1 MSFVAFGHGPVGTA
15 CQDRAGGGVD
25 LTVHLFKQLAAVEP
39 KHGFT
44 LDSPD
49 EVILAEPKGHVGH
62 MALHSLAACT
72 TRSWRRLEQEL
83 ISTVTGNSI

>member
-1 MSFVAFGHGPVGTA
+1 MSFVAFGHRPVGTA
-15 CQDRAGGGVD
+15 CQDGGVD

-72 TRSWRRLEQEL
+72 T
-83 ISTVTGNSI
+83 

>member
-15 CQDRAGGGVD
+15 WGGFD
-25 LTVHLFKQLAAVEP
+25 LTVHLFKQPAAVEP

-72 TRSWRRLEQEL
+72 TQRRTLVAA
-83 ISTVTGNSI
+83 TRTGTN